1 MASNSRTLKLSIL
14 ADIEN
19 LTKGLNQGSKETE
32 DFATKAVAL
41 GKKIAGAF
49 VVKEIVDF
57 GTQVAKAAMEEEA
70 SVAKLNQTLIAF
82 TGATQGQIEANK
94 GFIDTLSVQTA
105 IADDDLRPAMARLAR
120 SLGDVEA
127 AQKATD
133 LAARISVNTG
143 KDVET
148 VANAMAKAADG
159 QTGALAKLGLGFGA
173 AELKGKSFA
182 EITDM
187 LNGKFPTL
195 GANAD
200 TTAFKFKQFQN
211 FIENTKESIGAA
223 LLPILT
229 KFFEFTIQNL
239 NPALERVAKLFE
251 PIIKAIQDNK
261 QAFQDLGNFMK
272 DVILPVVIFVM
283 EQVVS
288 KTAQAVEGIIKL
300 FGGIERLIKPVIDRI
315 IGFINDI
322 IEAYNRLPFKDIPT
336 IGGSTVSGGANFGRS
351 AGSAGATNSALVS
364 ALGAAS
370 SGVASLGLGGTG
382 TGGSGGGI
390 NSAAAQ
396 KALDQLQ
403 SDSAT
408 LNTMLEFLT
417 SPTFTDAA
425 TNARNN
431 AMGAYYNITVNGAI
445 DAEGTAQT
453 IVNTLQDSIDRGGVA
468 ASFIP
473 RNQL

>member
-14 ADIEN
+14 ADIDN

-49 VVKEIVDF
+49 VVKEIIDF
-57 GTQVAKAAMEEEA
+57 GTQVAKAAMQEEESIA
-70 SVAKLNQTLIAF
+70 RLNQTLKAF
-82 TGATQGQIEANK
+82 TGATEAQLKANNA
-94 GFIDTLSVQTA
+94 FIDSLSVQTA

-120 SLGDVEA
+120 SLNSVEE
-127 AQKATD
+127 AQRATD

-159 QTGALAKLGLGFGA
+159 QTGALAKLGVGFSA
-173 AELKGKSFA
+173 AELKGKSFG

-239 NPALERVAKLFE
+239 NPALDRIAALFQ

-261 QAFQDLGNFMK
+261 QAFEDLGRFVK
-272 DVILPVVIFVM
+272 DVVLPIIIFVM

-288 KTAQAVEGIIKL
+288 KTAAAVEGIIKL
-300 FGGIERLIKPVIDRI
+300 FGGIERIIKPIIDRI
-315 IGFINDI
+315 IGTINAI

-336 IGGSTVSGGANFGRS
+336 IGGSSNLGSSFYAPGQSSGGSTSSTTNFI
-351 AGSAGATNSALVS
+351 NALT
-364 ALGAAS
+364 
-370 SGVASLGLGGTG
+370 GTG
-382 TGGSGGGI
+382 TSGAGTGTSGAGT
-390 NSAAAQ
+390 NTTQ
-396 KALDQLQ
+396 ALTNLLYDQSLLSSYLDMLQ
-403 SDSAT
+403 NPNMYLASTQADVFGQNVGT
-408 LNTMLEFLT
+408 NTT
-417 SPTFTDAA
+417 
-425 TNARNN
+425 
-431 AMGAYYNITVNGAI
+431 YNITVNGAI
-445 DAEGTAQT
+445 DSEGTAKT
-453 IVNTLQDSIDRGGVA
+453 IVDTINDSISRGGYGFGGTNGW
-468 ASFIP
+468 S
-473 RNQL
+473 